1 MINFG
6 ILPQIDGGRGCRMP
20 IIYIEKFNT
29 YERQAMY
36 SVSQEVI
43 VYVVAGGLFII
54 TVDWIL
60 KKFNL
65 V

>member
-1 MINFG
+1 
-6 ILPQIDGGRGCRMP
+6 MP